1 MSLKDFS
8 FETYRQDLVDYYD
21 KQQDFYRKMPN
32 GVFSG
37 FKNQSPDYPDMPES
51 LVALVGYPKKPE
63 GKKDHVYSE
72 LYIMCQPVDN
82 QDATTYTE
90 INKADILEF
99 LRKNKNAD
107 RYVPQWITENDTE
120 RVTRLSEVLKQW
132 MRNQVPSTAAKKSKA
147 RLKRERDL

>member
-1 MSLKDFS
+1 M
-8 FETYRQDLVDYYD
+8 
-21 KQQDFYRKMPN
+21 
-32 GVFSG
+32 
-37 FKNQSPDYPDMPES
+37 
-51 LVALVGYPKKPE
+51 
-63 GKKDHVYSE
+63 
-72 LYIMCQPVDN
+72 DN

-132 MRNQVPSTAAKKSKA
+132 MRNQVPSTAANKSKG
-147 RLKRERDL
+147 RLKRERVAPSATTADTHNAPLLEEKFQLQNFDLIVWEYISKP